1 MKGRVVLNK
10 KKMIIIKPGYDPMSA
25 IRDLSEEGFLGFPHD
40 HGAAAAGVL
49 QGGDEGP
56 GAQGQ
61 AVPSLVV
68 PGLVDRH

>member
-1 MKGRVVLNK
+1 
-10 KKMIIIKPGYDPMSA
+10 MSA